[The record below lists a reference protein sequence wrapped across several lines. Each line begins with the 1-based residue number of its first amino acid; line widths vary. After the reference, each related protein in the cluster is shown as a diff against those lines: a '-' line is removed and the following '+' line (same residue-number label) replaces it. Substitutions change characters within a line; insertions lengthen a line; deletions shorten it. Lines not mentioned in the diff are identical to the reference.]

1 MDRTDVKK
9 LLGFGF
15 NEDRVFGFAKAGF
28 NAEKFNKNLEILK
41 GIGDKMLEVRD
52 TLSDDE
58 IRKLLASLHRS
69 WKDGVPP
76 ESIDLTLMES
86 RSVGYGLTE
95 KTEVDFIYYLIKVE
109 EADGNWTPSCLKGFL
124 HSTLRHWY
132 DFKPDVREAVRWF
145 ILNHS
150 DKDAKDLSA
159 IIPFIDEDGPAEL
172 GTFLRKN
179 KKSWQ
184 WAPPTVLM
192 PTTRINYPY
201 FSDTIMT
208 FFKDVHK
215 GEYDDLRSALN
226 LHNQTRTDKILL
238 PRLIIKAGKFNKDL
252 LDIATKRIGDP
263 FDESWWAPF
272 DGADAEQKKNL
283 RLARKTLLSWIMQEV
298 IRMFFEVLCHHQDND
313 RKNFWSKQ
321 AHKVSDFTVFGS
333 YYSKQLALNSLPFQN
348 VNRHFRTVDSSM
360 DNCALAMYIG
370 EYVIIEFTQVGALYA
385 YKKGGNNY
393 RQAFRYANSLS
404 KVDDLKISGMPMLY
418 DLEYSRFASEGKMDH
433 RGIGWESRMERW
445 MAHSIHLNEDDD
457 E

>member
-58 IRKLLASLHRS
+58 IRILLASLHRS

-132 DFKPDVREAVRWF
+132 DFKSGVREAVRWF

-159 IIPFIDEDGPAEL
+159 IIPFIDEDGSAKL

-298 IRMFFEVLCHHQDND
+298 IRMFFEVLCQQEDND
-313 RKNFWSKQ
+313 RKSFWSKQ

-333 YYSKQLALNSLPFQN
+333 YYSKQLALNSLPSQN

-360 DNCALAMYIG
+360 NNCALAMYIG

-418 DLEYSRFASEGKMDH
+418 DLEYFRFASEGKMDH

>member
-132 DFKPDVREAVRWF
+132 DFKPGVREAVGWF

-159 IIPFIDEDGPAEL
+159 IIPFIDEDGPSEL

-192 PTTRINYPY
+192 PTTRLNYPY
-201 FSDTIMT
+201 FGDTIMT
-208 FFKDVHK
+208 YFKDVHK

-226 LHNQTRTDKILL
+226 LHNHTRTDKILL

-272 DGADAEQKKNL
+272 DGADAEQKNNL
-283 RLARKTLLSWIMQEV
+283 RLARKVLLSWIMQEV
-298 IRMFFEVLCHHQDND
+298 IRMFFEVLCQDND
-313 RKNFWSKQ
+313 RKSFWSKQ

-333 YYSKQLALNSLPFQN
+333 YYSKQLALNSLPSQN

-418 DLEYSRFASEGKMDH
+418 DLEYFRFASEGKMDH
-433 RGIGWESRMERW
+433 RGIGWKSRMERW

>member
-1 MDRTDVKK
+1 MDRADVKK

-58 IRKLLASLHRS
+58 IRKLLARLHKS
-69 WKDGVPP
+69 WKEGVPP

-86 RSVGYGLTE
+86 RSAGYGLTE
-95 KTEVDFIYYLIKVE
+95 KTEVGFLYYLIKVE
-109 EADGNWTPSCLKGFL
+109 EADGNWTPSCLKGYL

-132 DFKPDVREAVRWF
+132 DFKPGVRDAIGWF
-145 ILNHS
+145 ILNHA
-150 DKDAKDLSA
+150 DKDAKDLSVL
-159 IIPFIDEDGPAEL
+159 IPFIDTDGPAKL
-172 GTFLRKN
+172 GGYLRK
-179 KKSWQ
+179 KKQSWQ

-201 FSDTIMT
+201 FGDTLIT
-208 FFKDVHK
+208 YFKDVQN

-238 PRLIIKAGKFNKDL
+238 PQLIIKAGQFNKNL

-272 DGADAEQKKNL
+272 DGADAEQKKSL
-283 RLARKTLLSWIMQEV
+283 RLARRTLLSWIMQEI
-298 IRMFFEVLCHHQDND
+298 IRSFFDVLCKD
-313 RKNFWSKQ
+313 RERKDFWSKH
-321 AHKVSDFTVFGS
+321 AHQIRDFTVFGS
-333 YYSKQLALNSLPFQN
+333 DWSRRQVLGCLPSQT
-348 VNRHFRTVDSSM
+348 VLRHFNTVDSTV
-360 DNCALAMYIG
+360 DNCALALYIG

-385 YKKGGNNY
+385 YKIDGNNY
-393 RQAFRYANSLS
+393 RQAFRDAKRLS
-404 KVDDLKISGMPMLY
+404 KVDDLKIPTISLLY
-418 DLEYSRFASEGKMDH
+418 DLEFSRFAKEGKMDH
-433 RGIGWESRMERW
+433 RGSWAWRMSRW
-445 MAHSIHLNEDDD
+445 IDNKVAPTLED
-457 E
+457 